1 MFAKRI
7 IPCLDC
13 KDGRVVKG
21 VRFVDLR
28 DAGDPGDLAEAYNRQ
43 GADELVMLD
52 ISASREGRATLMDT
66 VSRVARKLFVPLTVG
81 GGVRSLDDARRLL
94 SAGADK
100 VAVNTAA
107 VETPELV
114 GELAAG
120 FGSQAVVVAI
130 DARRIRHSKLEVR
143 NSKVE
148 TGSLTIAASSDR
160 SGAPGSAGLQPGTA
174 DPKGATA
181 RNAATA
187 RWNVLT
193 YGGTRETALDAVEW
207 ARCVASLGAGEILL
221 TSMDADGTQAGFD
234 CELTATVSR
243 GVPIPVIASGGAG
256 SLEHFAEVFLRGA
269 ADAALAAS
277 VFHFEQHTIRSLKE
291 FLRARGVP
299 VRTVDSRQSKVKS

>member
-1 MFAKRI
+1 MCSSDLMFAKRI

-28 DAGDPGDLAEAYNRQ
+28 DAGDPADLAEAYNRE

-52 ISASREGRATLMDT
+52 ISASREGRTTLMDT
-66 VSRVARKLFVPLTVG
+66 VSQVARKLFIPLTVG

-100 VAVNTAA
+100 TAVNTAA

-114 GELAAG
+114 GELAAC

-130 DARRIRHSKLEVR
+130 DARRV
-143 NSKVE
+143 
-148 TGSLTIAASSDR
+148 A
-160 SGAPGSAGLQPGTA
+160 GSAGVP
-174 DPKGATA
+174 P
-181 RNAATA
+181 ATA

-193 YGGTRETALDAVEW
+193 YGGTRETGLDAVEW
-207 ARCVASLGAGEILL
+207 ARRVESLGAGEILL

-234 CELTATVSR
+234 CELTATASR
-243 GVPIPVIASGGAG
+243 AVRIPVIASGGAG

-277 VFHFEQHTIRSLKE
+277 VFHFEQYTIRSLKE
-291 FLRARGVP
+291 YLRSRGVP
-299 VRTVDSRQSKVKS
+299 VRTVES